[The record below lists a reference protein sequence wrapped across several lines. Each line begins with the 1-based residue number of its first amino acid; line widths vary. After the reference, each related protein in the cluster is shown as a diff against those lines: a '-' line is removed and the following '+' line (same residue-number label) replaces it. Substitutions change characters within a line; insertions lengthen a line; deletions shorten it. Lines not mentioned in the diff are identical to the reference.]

1 METVSLHLR
10 GKTSIIDLMFAVIK
24 ISGKQYKVSP
34 SDIIE
39 VDRIIGDEG
48 AEVTFSD
55 VLLKDEDGNVTL
67 GHPVIAGSKVTAKIM
82 KQFRGEKINVRR
94 YKSKVRYRKS
104 MGFRPS
110 LTQLQ
115 IQNIA

>member
-1 METVSLHLR
+1 
-10 GKTSIIDLMFAVIK
+10 MFAVIK
-24 ISGKQYKVSP
+24 VSGKQYKVAP
-34 SDIIE
+34 NDIIE
-39 VDRIIGDEG
+39 VDRLSETEG
-48 AEVTFSD
+48 AEVTITD
-55 VLLKDEDGNVTL
+55 VLLRDDNGTVTI
-67 GHPVIAGSKVTAKIM
+67 GHPVIAGAKVTAKVL

-104 MGFRPS
+104 NGFRPS